1 MVFVYRGSKFDVINS
16 VELTIDSRACN
27 IVIVTNFTDLSIV
40 CDFLTKIYWG
50 F

>member
-27 IVIVTNFTDLSIV
+27 IVIVTNFTELSIV
-40 CDFLTKIYWG
+40 CDLLTKIY
-50 F
+50 